1 MLHPVPNQFSVL
13 LWRICHITWGTPVE
27 QGRQKTVTQNFV
39 WDPHSLNTENLL
51 TILVGHHVPS
61 PRCLPGHGYLKHQ
74 VLSENPVGARDDQR
88 SFISIIQVTCC
99 YLFLIDITTIWFEEK
114 CTCMKQVMIS
124 IHYVLFILQSNNFA
138 CQESRDPISA
148 RLNNDIPH
156 HGLKLVPCQNAGVP
170 TMMPPH
176 MAAQASGGVLMI
188 QGWWWSFYW
197 ERQMLT
203 QPTANL

>member
-99 YLFLIDITTIWFEEK
+99 YLFLIDITTI
-114 CTCMKQVMIS
+114 
-124 IHYVLFILQSNNFA
+124 
-138 CQESRDPISA
+138 
-148 RLNNDIPH
+148 
-156 HGLKLVPCQNAGVP
+156 
-170 TMMPPH
+170 
-176 MAAQASGGVLMI
+176 
-188 QGWWWSFYW
+188 
-197 ERQMLT
+197 
-203 QPTANL
+203 